1 MATTNLSYYDKATI
15 PNAKN
20 FRFGIV
26 VSEWN
31 PEITQNLKNGAI
43 ETLLNCGASKNNIVS
58 WEVPGSFELVYG
70 CKKMIQSQNV
80 DAFIDCGVLKENI
93 VRWDVPGSFELIYGA
108 KKMQQSYDML
118 DAVIVIGCVIQGETK
133 HFDFVCEGVTQ
144 GIIDLNVKYDVPV
157 IFCVLT
163 DNTKQQS
170 LDRSGGKLGNKGI
183 ECAVAAVKMAALKNI
198 DRATGFN

>member
-1 MATTNLSYYDKATI
+1 MATTNLSYYDKTTI
-15 PNAKN
+15 PNAKS

-31 PEITQNLKNGAI
+31 SEITKNLQKGAI
-43 ETLLNCGASKNNIVS
+43 ETLLDCGAIKENIIS
-58 WEVPGSFELVYG
+58 WDVPGSFELVYG
-70 CKKMIQSQNV
+70 CKKMIQSQKI
-80 DAFIDCGVLKENI
+80 DAII
-93 VRWDVPGSFELIYGA
+93 A
-108 KKMQQSYDML
+108 
-118 DAVIVIGCVIQGETK
+118 IGNVIQGETK

-144 GIIDLNVKYDVPV
+144 GIVDLNIKHEIPV

-198 DRATGFN
+198 DTITENIGF

>member
-1 MATTNLSYYDKATI
+1 MATTDLSVYNRTTI
-15 PNAKN
+15 PNAKS

-31 PEITQNLKNGAI
+31 PEITQNLHQGAI
-43 ETLLNCGASKNNIVS
+43 DTLLDCGAMQENIIS

-70 CKKMIQSQNV
+70 CKKMIQT
-80 DAFIDCGVLKENI
+80 
-93 VRWDVPGSFELIYGA
+93 
-108 KKMQQSYDML
+108 QQL
-118 DAVIVIGCVIQGETK
+118 DAIIAIGNVIQGETK

-144 GIIDLNVKYDVPV
+144 GIVDLNIKYDVPV

-170 LDRSGGKLGNKGI
+170 LDRSGGKHGNKGI
-183 ECAVAAVKMAALKNI
+183 ECAVAAVKMAALKNSDKPSESI
-198 DRATGFN
+198 GF

>member
-1 MATTNLSYYDKATI
+1 MATANNNLSVYDKATI

-31 PEITQNLKNGAI
+31 DKITNG
-43 ETLLNCGASKNNIVS
+43 LFQGA
-58 WEVPGSFELVYG
+58 F
-70 CKKMIQSQNV
+70 
-80 DAFIDCGVLKENI
+80 DAFIDCGALKENI

-118 DAVIVIGCVIQGETK
+118 DAIIVVGCVIQGETK

-144 GIIDLNVKYDVPV
+144 GIKDLNIQNDIPV

-163 DNTKQQS
+163 DNTEQQS
-170 LDRSGGKLGNKGI
+170 IDRSGGKHGNKGT
-183 ECAVAAVKMAALKNI
+183 EAAIAAIKMAQLRKDAK
-198 DRATGFN
+198 F